1 MGVTQTKKPLTD
13 ILTSEDFILRAEPL
27 AAGTYAQGDLLT
39 YDGAVFSKASLA
51 SGTDHTESF
60 AVVYEGATVVGG
72 EKIAI
77 ILEGAVDGNLLSAD
91 YQALSA
97 DDKKAVN
104 KELMAKNIIVE
115 VRS

>member
-1 MGVTQTKKPLTD
+1 MGVTQARKPLSD
-13 ILTSEDFILRAEPL
+13 ILKSDEFVIRAEPL
-27 AAGTYAQGDLLT
+27 KAGTYTQGDLLT
-39 YDGAVFSKASLA
+39 YDGEFFSKASLA

-60 AVVYEGATVVGG
+60 AIVYEGDTLATDG

-77 ILEGAVDGNLLSAD
+77 ILQGAVNGSLLSAD

-104 KELMAKNIIVE
+104 KELVAKNIIVE
-115 VRS
+115 